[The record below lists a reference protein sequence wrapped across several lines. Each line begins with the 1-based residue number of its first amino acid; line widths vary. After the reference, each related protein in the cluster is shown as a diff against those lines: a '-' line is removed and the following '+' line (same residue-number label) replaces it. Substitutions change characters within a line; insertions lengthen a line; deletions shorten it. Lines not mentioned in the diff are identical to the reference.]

1 MLRGASTGLMVVAVL
16 AVVGF
21 MWWLDRKADSYGTEV
36 APVLEEEVVDSA
48 PVDISIAALAA
59 EPGAAVGE
67 TGYLRSVPVAQRL
80 GRGAFAL
87 QLDSA
92 STYPVL
98 LSADL
103 IQRDTQV
110 YGGDVVTLY
119 GHVFTLNDSIRAV
132 WVEQDAVDQENAGA
146 VPISPSFI
154 MADSL
159 SFN

>member
-1 MLRGASTGLMVVAVL
+1 MVVAVL

-21 MWWLDRKADSYGTEV
+21 MWWLDRKAGSLDTEV
-36 APVLEEEVVDSA
+36 TPVLEEVAQTE
-48 PVDISIAALAA
+48 PVDLNAAVLAA
-59 EPGAAVGE
+59 EPASAVGE

-103 IQRDTQV
+103 IQRDEQV
-110 YGGDVVTLY
+110 YGGDMVSLY
-119 GHVFTLNDSIRAV
+119 GHVFTLNDSIRSV
-132 WVEQDAVDQENAGA
+132 WVEQGAVDQENASA
-146 VPISPSFI
+146 IPMSPSFI